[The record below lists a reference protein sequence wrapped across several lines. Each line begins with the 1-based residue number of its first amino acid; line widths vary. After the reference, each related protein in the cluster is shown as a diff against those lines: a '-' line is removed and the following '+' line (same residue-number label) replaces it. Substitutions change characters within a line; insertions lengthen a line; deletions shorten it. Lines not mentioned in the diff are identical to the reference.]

1 MPSWPCCAPAATSR
15 GGRRHWAGGPAA
27 SASQHACVLREA
39 GLVLTLRHGSSVL
52 HTLTPLG
59 GSLLR
64 GGAPLALS

>member
-1 MPSWPCCAPAATSR
+1 S
-15 GGRRHWAGGPAA
+15 
-27 SASQHACVLREA
+27 VLREA

-64 GGAPLALS
+64 GGAPLTLH